1 VYCNVGRLWI
11 GSSTQQVSGFA
22 TAEQFE
28 AAFGQQ
34 TSNFSSETAT
44 NEGIS

>member
-1 VYCNVGRLWI
+1 LTAV
-11 GSSTQQVSGFA
+11 STQQHVSGFA

-34 TSNFSSETAT
+34 TSNFTREPAAD
-44 NEGIS
+44 EGIL